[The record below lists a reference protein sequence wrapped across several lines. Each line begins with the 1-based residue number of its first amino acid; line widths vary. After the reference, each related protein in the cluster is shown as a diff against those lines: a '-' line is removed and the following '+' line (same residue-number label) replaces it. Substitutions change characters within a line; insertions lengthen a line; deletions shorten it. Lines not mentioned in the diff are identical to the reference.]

1 MALDVFLKLTPIAH
15 RPLRDRWKI
24 IDPVGAD
31 QGSLRRIERRR
42 DRIIREEVAHLNPD
56 VVIATDVLPAVL
68 RIPGFDKPLVMN
80 AKKALLGKPTGKN
93 IEIIDATDGRLTA
106 EWILNAGKSVKIGDA

>member
-68 RIPGFDKPLVMN
+68 
-80 AKKALLGKPTGKN
+80 GKPTGKN